1 MSRRLRTIYLDNSH
15 LHLLSEV
22 RRNNGPRFTKFMKV
36 WNSQKC
42 ALALSLTH
50 LHEISRYNDDVKK
63 AARYDL
69 LEELLPIHCD
79 ISITNEVPSTFRLL
93 THREIFNAL
102 IKLNVVSVQN
112 EALLQY
118 AEGLPEQLTS
128 KDHIALLRQLETVD
142 LYRNMLEAFYE
153 ANRVSAAANSRP
165 PRTKYERQKLSQIT
179 DTKIKA
185 DDVADLLRQLEKDN
199 VDIERLGSLHKLVTP
214 ELLDEMFGSMRI
226 MIEQFVERADEVGS
240 SNALAEFL
248 GVDSTD
254 RASTRMPL
262 DLLIQQHTFEFSVRQ
277 FLTDVC
283 HVQDKSL
290 LDNLLKQ
297 VKLED
302 CPGTWLKHTVQIQM
316 RKAVTEDEPS
326 NYYDLEH
333 LAYLPY
339 VDLLLADKRIT
350 TFAHQVLNSTN
361 LPLSLNGVREPIS
374 VPNSVDAVESVISSL
389 TCLEGSE

>member
-1 MSRRLRTIYLDNSH
+1 
-15 LHLLSEV
+15 
-22 RRNNGPRFTKFMKV
+22 MKV